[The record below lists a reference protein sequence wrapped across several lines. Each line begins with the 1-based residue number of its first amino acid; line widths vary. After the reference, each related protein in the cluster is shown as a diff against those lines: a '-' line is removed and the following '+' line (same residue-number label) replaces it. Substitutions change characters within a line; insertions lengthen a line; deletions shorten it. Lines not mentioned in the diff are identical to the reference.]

1 MKTLEQKIAVMQAA
15 LEGKKICYIQRGFK
29 EQDVRPFIALDPI
42 TTIVWDWQ
50 TFDYNIYEEPK
61 TKPSIDWP
69 HVHPD
74 FNYLATED
82 TGDTYLYEMIPSA
95 CDDGYWGVGG
105 LCALAISHA
114 SFKPGTCDWKD
125 SLVERPK

>member
-15 LEGKKICYIQRGFK
+15 LEGK
-29 EQDVRPFIALDPI
+29 EIAFTYMSEGASVNIAQGNDIL
-42 TTIVWDWQ
+42 WDWH
-50 TFDYNIYEEPK
+50 TFDYNVYEEPN
-61 TKPSIDWP
+61 TMPSIDWS

-74 FNYLATED
+74 FNYLATDD

-95 CDDGYWGVGG
+95 CDGGHWGAGG
-105 LCALAISHA
+105 PCSPAISHA